1 MQAEIFVGALTVS
14 AAGGFMSL
22 DRTAAFQTMVSRP
35 IVAGPVTGYLLSN
48 IEAGLVSGM
57 LLELLF
63 IGDLPVGAY
72 LPAHETA
79 LTVLVTALTAVML
92 GAVGSAVSAGAG
104 AFYAGPAFKALPIA
118 LVIAAPFGRV
128 YKLADDAARRVNYSM
143 YKRAE
148 EIIEKGH
155 DISLFKENLK
165 GALVFFSLTA
175 AALFVTC
182 LPLMYA
188 AHFLAGRREWSISPA
203 LYPAFFG
210 VLALGIS
217 ASYNAAYGTRASLA
231 AFLVAGAAPA
241 VALAVLTR

>member
-1 MQAEIFVGALTVS
+1 MQAEIFAGALTVS
-14 AAGGFMSL
+14 VAGGIMSL

-35 IVAGPVTGYLLSN
+35 IVAGPVAGYLLSN
-48 IEAGLVSGM
+48 VQAGLVSGM

-92 GAVGSAVSAGAG
+92 GAAGPVGADAV
-104 AFYAGPAFKALPIA
+104 FAGPALKALPMA
-118 LVIAAPFGRV
+118 LVIALPFGLV
-128 YKLADDAARRVNYSM
+128 YKSADDAARRLNYSI

-148 EIIEKGH
+148 EMVEKGR
-155 DISLFKENLK
+155 DISLLKENVK
-165 GALVFFSLTA
+165 GSFVFFILTA
-175 AALFVTC
+175 TALFVTC

-188 AHFLAGRREWSISPA
+188 ARFMAGRADWGMSPA
-203 LYPAFFG
+203 LHPAFLG

-217 ASYNAAYGTRASLA
+217 ASYNAARGSRASVA
-231 AFLVAGAAPA
+231 AFLAAGAVPA
-241 VALAVLTR
+241 VALAVIAR